1 MTKMEDTLL
10 HTISDGV
17 LRGVFL
23 CIINEFFFSSF
34 AGDSIE
40 TILFRTGILSI
51 VLMVF
56 VFLLTHKTLS
66 KMLRKKSRVIY
77 YFSSFFV
84 FLLSLFCV
92 LVAINIFHLNLFPD
106 REFTNAD
113 GVVLLYIDLAFI
125 LISGLL
131 RMGLFVVHLLIHADH
146 NHME

>member
-1 MTKMEDTLL
+1 MEDTLL